1 MGLYTETLEDL
12 GYDLIPEDE
21 GYDERLRDSA
31 KLFRPFDEAMDVFI
45 AEHGYEGDID
55 NPDEKA
61 RFIAE
66 KFKAAGIDVPRN
78 LKKWYSEH
86 MGVARKTAFEICFA
100 FGLDVSETRDFFRR
114 VCLDRS
120 FDYHDMTEIVYYFC
134 IDKGLGYNKANE
146 MISKL
151 PDLKTRKEPG
161 RAVIYTENILS
172 DIEEIDDGEE
182 LIDYLTEHKS
192 SFGYN
197 NATACKFIREFWVEI
212 SGVGGLAAR
221 EKERFYTS
229 EDDYEPT
236 DDDKKKKAVK
246 ADKKDS
252 LWKVYLQI
260 MGLSGRQA
268 EKLGTDRSLKPLL
281 SNQAMLHPLAE
292 NCFPDRDG
300 LNKILNREHVSH
312 ERVRKTLI
320 LLGFYRYWVRLALDR
335 DDRTIRGGDMNRF
348 QATMDNL
355 LLDAGYQQLYVG
367 NPFDWLILYSLVNSD
382 DPLGDFRG
390 YIQDLYY
397 MTYEA

>member
-1 MGLYTETLEDL
+1 MGLYTETLEDSS
-12 GYDLIPEDE
+12 YDLIPEDE

-31 KLFRPFDEAMDVFI
+31 KLFRPFDEAMDAFI
-45 AEHGYEGDID
+45 QEHGYTGDNED
-55 NPDEKA
+55 SSEKA
-61 RFIAE
+61 RFIAD

-86 MGVARKTAFEICFA
+86 KSVARKTAFEICFA
-100 FGLDVSETRDFFRR
+100 FELDVNETRDFFRR
-114 VCLDRS
+114 VCLERS
-120 FDYHDMTEIVYYFC
+120 FDYHDMTEIVFYFC
-134 IDKGLGYNKANE
+134 IDKGLSYAEANE
-146 MISKL
+146 MIARL

-172 DIEEIDDGEE
+172 DIEEIEDSED

-197 NATACKFIREFWVEI
+197 NATACKFIRDFWAEI
-212 SGVGGLAAR
+212 TGTDGLAAR
-221 EKERFYTS
+221 EKERFYTV

-236 DDDKKKKAVK
+236 DDDKKKKAVR

-281 SNQAMLHPLAE
+281 NNQSMLHPLAE
-292 NCFPDRDG
+292 DCFPDRDG

-320 LLGFYRYWVRLALDR
+320 LLGFYRYWVSLALDR
-335 DDRTIRGGDMNRF
+335 GERTIRGGDMNRF

-355 LLDAGYQQLYVG
+355 LLDAGYPQLYVG
-367 NPFDWLILYSLVNSD
+367 NPFDWLIMYSLVNSD